1 MIRKRII
8 FASILLSFLF
18 HHSAVNYSNKVLA
31 ASNYD
36 YTVLPQNTNQNYNSI
51 NSYNNTNNIN
61 NANNTYA
68 ETVRTVKRP
77 EWYEFAPLDYEN
89 PKKYKIPF
97 TNPQFDSNYWYERK
111 QDFENYLSQCDSRAG
126 EYKNLCYE
134 KLRAREIQLSN
145 SWEPMSVRAGRVSAQ
160 YRQHLREQ
168 QILDAMTRPIQVN
181 HTGTF
186 YHNIRY

>member
-8 FASILLSFLF
+8 LASILLGFLF
-18 HHSAVNYSNKVLA
+18 HYAAVNYSNKVLA

-36 YTVLPQNTNQNYNSI
+36 YTVVPQSADINYNGM
-51 NSYNNTNNIN
+51 NNYSDI
-61 NANNTYA
+61 NNTYT

-89 PKKYKIPF
+89 PKKYKVPF

-111 QDFENYLSQCDSRAG
+111 QDFESFLSQCDRRTG

-134 KLRAREIQLSN
+134 KLRAREIQLTN
-145 SWEPMSVRAGRVSAQ
+145 NWEPMSVRAGRVSAQ
-160 YRQHLREQ
+160 YRQHMREQ